1 MPKQP
6 EIVEEY
12 VWICNIS
19 KQSIPIQLKAPM
31 DKRTGKKH
39 DFLIGEQSVPLGVGA
54 KQRFPKSRLYTEQ
67 IENLQRDRRIKVS
80 KA

>member
-1 MPKQP
+1 MAKP

-12 VWICNIS
+12 VWISNIS
-19 KQSIPIQLKAPM
+19 NQSIPIQLKSPT
-31 DKRTGKKH
+31 DKKTGKKY
-39 DFLIGEQSVPLGVGA
+39 DFLVGEQSVPLGSGA

-67 IENLQRDRRIKVS
+67 IENLQKNRIIRVS

>member
-1 MPKQP
+1 MPKP
-6 EIVEEY
+6 EVIEEY

-19 KQSIPIQLKAPM
+19 KQSIPIQLKAPK
-31 DKRTGKKH
+31 DKRTGKQY
-39 DFLIGEQSVPLGVGA
+39 DFLVGEQTVPLGAGA

-80 KA
+80 RA

>member
-1 MPKQP
+1 MAKS

-19 KQSIPIQLKAPM
+19 KQSIPIQLKAPT
-31 DKRTGKKH
+31 DKKTGKQF
-39 DFLIGEQSVPLGVGA
+39 DWLVGEQSVPLGVGA

-80 KA
+80 RA